1 MNNIMVNV
9 KNLREMTGAGFL
21 DCKKALEASDQSI
34 EKSIVYLRKK
44 GLAKAN
50 KKSSRQTNEGA
61 IGLYSNEAKTVL
73 IQINTETD
81 FAAKN
86 EVFLN
91 FMNEIGGFA
100 LEVDNINIS
109 LEEFF
114 KLSFRNK
121 IISEY
126 FTDIITKIGENI
138 ILSQL
143 IIVPN
148 NDGCMISTYIHNA
161 YKKNIGKIAVVLKSK
176 IDEIDEE
183 SKILGKNLCM
193 HIAASKPF
201 SLNIEKLNKNLI
213 KKEREIQIETIK
225 SSGKPNNI
233 LEKIL
238 EGKMKK
244 FYSDSVL
251 LEQPYILDLDKTVKQ
266 IITEFSKRNSFEIID
281 YKLIVLDSQ

>member
-9 KNLREMTGAGFL
+9 KNLRDMTGAGFL
-21 DCKKALEASDQSI
+21 DCKKALEANDQSI

-109 LEEFF
+109 LESFV

-176 IDEIDEE
+176 VNEIDEE

-201 SLNIEKLNKNLI
+201 ALSIEKLNKNLI

-225 SSGKPNNI
+225 SNGKPNNI

-266 IITEFSKRNSFEIID
+266 IITEFSKINNFEIID
-281 YKLIVLDSQ
+281 YKLIVLNS

>member
-9 KNLREMTGAGFL
+9 KNLRDMTGAGFL
-21 DCKKALEASDQSI
+21 DCKKALEANDQSI

-61 IGLYSNEAKTVL
+61 IGLYSNDAKTVL

-86 EVFLN
+86 DVFLN

-109 LEEFF
+109 LESFV

-176 IDEIDEE
+176 INEIDEE

-201 SLNIEKLNKNLI
+201 ALSIEKLNKNLI

-266 IITEFSKRNSFEIID
+266 IITEFSKINNFEIID
-281 YKLIVLDSQ
+281 YKLIVLNS

>member
-9 KNLREMTGAGFL
+9 KNLRDMTGAGFL
-21 DCKKALEASDQSI
+21 DCKKALEANDQSI

-109 LEEFF
+109 LESFV

-176 IDEIDEE
+176 INEIDEE
-183 SKILGKNLCM
+183 SKVLGKNLCM

-201 SLNIEKLNKNLI
+201 ALSIEKLNKNLI

-266 IITEFSKRNSFEIID
+266 IITEFSKINNFEIID
-281 YKLIVLDSQ
+281 YKLIVLNS

>member
-1 MNNIMVNV
+1 MNNIMVNI
-9 KNLREMTGAGFL
+9 KNLRDMTGAGFL
-21 DCKKALEASDQSI
+21 DCQKALEANDQSI

-109 LEEFF
+109 LESFV

-176 IDEIDEE
+176 INEIDEE

-201 SLNIEKLNKNLI
+201 ALSIEKLNKNLI

-266 IITEFSKRNSFEIID
+266 IITEFSKINNFEIID
-281 YKLIVLDSQ
+281 YKLIVLNS

>member
-9 KNLREMTGAGFL
+9 KNLRDMTGAGFL
-21 DCKKALEASDQSI
+21 DCKKALEANDQSI

-100 LEVDNINIS
+100 LVVDNINIS
-109 LEEFF
+109 LESFL

-148 NDGCMISTYIHNA
+148 NDGCMISTYIHNT

-176 IDEIDEE
+176 INEIDEE

-201 SLNIEKLNKNLI
+201 ALSIEKLNKNLI

-266 IITEFSKRNSFEIID
+266 IITEFSKRNNFEIID
-281 YKLIVLDSQ
+281 YKLIVLNS

>member
-9 KNLREMTGAGFL
+9 KNLRDMTGAGFL
-21 DCKKALEASDQSI
+21 DCKKALEANDQSI

-100 LEVDNINIS
+100 IEVDNINIS
-109 LEEFF
+109 LENFV

-176 IDEIDEE
+176 INEIDEE

-201 SLNIEKLNKNLI
+201 ALSIEKLNKNLI

-266 IITEFSKRNSFEIID
+266 IITEFSKINNFEIID
-281 YKLIVLDSQ
+281 YKLIVLNS

>member
-9 KNLREMTGAGFL
+9 KNLRDMTGAGFL
-21 DCKKALEASDQSI
+21 DCKKALEANDQSI

-109 LEEFF
+109 LENFV

-176 IDEIDEE
+176 INEIDEE

-201 SLNIEKLNKNLI
+201 ALSIEKLNKNLI

-266 IITEFSKRNSFEIID
+266 IITEFSKRNNFEIID
-281 YKLIVLDSQ
+281 YKLIVLNS

>member
-1 MNNIMVNV
+1 MNNIMANV
-9 KNLREMTGAGFL
+9 KNLRDMTGAGFL
-21 DCKKALEASDQSI
+21 DCKKALEANDQSI

-109 LEEFF
+109 LESFV

-176 IDEIDEE
+176 INEIDEE

-201 SLNIEKLNKNLI
+201 ALSIEKLNKNLI

-266 IITEFSKRNSFEIID
+266 IITEFSKINNFEIID
-281 YKLIVLDSQ
+281 YKLIVLNS

>member
-9 KNLREMTGAGFL
+9 KNLRDMTGAGFL
-21 DCKKALEASDQSI
+21 DCQKALEANDQSI

-109 LEEFF
+109 LESFV
-114 KLSFRNK
+114 KLSYRNK

-176 IDEIDEE
+176 INEIDEE

-201 SLNIEKLNKNLI
+201 ALSIEKLNKNLI

-266 IITEFSKRNSFEIID
+266 IITEFSKKNNFEIID
-281 YKLIVLDSQ
+281 YKLIVLDS

>member
-1 MNNIMVNV
+1 MNNVMVNV
-9 KNLREMTGAGFL
+9 KNLRDMTGAGFL
-21 DCKKALEASDQSI
+21 DCQKALEANDQSI

-109 LEEFF
+109 LESFV

-176 IDEIDEE
+176 INEIDEE

-201 SLNIEKLNKNLI
+201 ALSIEKLNKNLI

-266 IITEFSKRNSFEIID
+266 IITEFSKINNFEIID
-281 YKLIVLDSQ
+281 YKLIVLNS

>member
-9 KNLREMTGAGFL
+9 KNLRDMTGAGFL
-21 DCKKALEASDQSI
+21 DCQKALEANDQSI

-109 LEEFF
+109 LESFV

-176 IDEIDEE
+176 INEIDEE

-201 SLNIEKLNKNLI
+201 ALSIEKLNKNLI

-233 LEKIL
+233 LEMIL

-266 IITEFSKRNSFEIID
+266 IITEFSKINNFEIID
-281 YKLIVLDSQ
+281 YKLIVLNS

>member
-9 KNLREMTGAGFL
+9 KNLRDMTGAGFL
-21 DCKKALEASDQSI
+21 DCKKALEANDQSI

-100 LEVDNINIS
+100 LVVDNINIS
-109 LEEFF
+109 LESFL

-176 IDEIDEE
+176 INEIDEE

-201 SLNIEKLNKNLI
+201 ALSIEKLNKNLI

-266 IITEFSKRNSFEIID
+266 IITEFSKRNNFEIID
-281 YKLIVLDSQ
+281 YKLIVLNS

>member
-9 KNLREMTGAGFL
+9 KNLRDMTGAGFL

-86 EVFLN
+86 DVFLN

-109 LEEFF
+109 LENFV

-176 IDEIDEE
+176 INEIDEE

-201 SLNIEKLNKNLI
+201 ALSIEKLNKNLI

-266 IITEFSKRNSFEIID
+266 IITEFSKINNFEIID
-281 YKLIVLDSQ
+281 YKLIVLNS

>member
-9 KNLREMTGAGFL
+9 KNLRDMTGAGFL
-21 DCKKALEASDQSI
+21 DCKKALEANDQSI

-61 IGLYSNEAKTVL
+61 IGLYSNEAKTVI

-109 LEEFF
+109 LESFV

-176 IDEIDEE
+176 INEIDEE

-201 SLNIEKLNKNLI
+201 ALSIEKLNKNLI

-266 IITEFSKRNSFEIID
+266 IITEFSKRNNFEIID
-281 YKLIVLDSQ
+281 YKLIVLNS

>member
-9 KNLREMTGAGFL
+9 KNLRDMTGAGFL
-21 DCKKALEASDQSI
+21 DCKKALEANDQSI

-109 LEEFF
+109 LESFV

-176 IDEIDEE
+176 INEIDEE

-201 SLNIEKLNKNLI
+201 ALSIEKLNKNLI

-251 LEQPYILDLDKTVKQ
+251 LEQPYILDLDKTVKK
-266 IITEFSKRNSFEIID
+266 IITEFSKRNNFEIID
-281 YKLIVLDSQ
+281 YKLIVLNS

>member
-9 KNLREMTGAGFL
+9 KNLRDMTGAGFL
-21 DCKKALEASDQSI
+21 DCQKALEANDQSI

-109 LEEFF
+109 LEDFV

-176 IDEIDEE
+176 INEIDEE

-201 SLNIEKLNKNLI
+201 ALSIEKLNKNLI

-266 IITEFSKRNSFEIID
+266 IITEFSKINNFEIID
-281 YKLIVLDSQ
+281 YKLIVLNS

>member
-1 MNNIMVNV
+1 MNNNIMVNV
-9 KNLREMTGAGFL
+9 KNLRDMTGAGFL
-21 DCKKALEASDQSI
+21 DCKKALEANDQSI

-109 LEEFF
+109 LESFV

-176 IDEIDEE
+176 INEIDEE

-201 SLNIEKLNKNLI
+201 ALSIEKLNKNLI

-266 IITEFSKRNSFEIID
+266 IITEFSKINNFEIID
-281 YKLIVLDSQ
+281 YKLIVLNS

>member
-9 KNLREMTGAGFL
+9 KNLRDMTGAGFL

-109 LEEFF
+109 LESFV

-176 IDEIDEE
+176 INEIDEE

-201 SLNIEKLNKNLI
+201 ALSIEKLNKKLI

-266 IITEFSKRNSFEIID
+266 IITEFSKINNFEIID
-281 YKLIVLDSQ
+281 YKLIVLNS

>member
-1 MNNIMVNV
+1 MNNLMDNV
-9 KNLREMTGAGFL
+9 KNLRDMTGAGFL
-21 DCKKALEASDQSI
+21 DCKKALEANDQSI

-109 LEEFF
+109 LESFV

-176 IDEIDEE
+176 INEIDEE

-201 SLNIEKLNKNLI
+201 ALSIEKLNKNLI

-266 IITEFSKRNSFEIID
+266 IITEFSKRNNFEIID
-281 YKLIVLDSQ
+281 YKLIVLNS

>member
-9 KNLREMTGAGFL
+9 KNLRDMTGAGFL
-21 DCKKALEASDQSI
+21 DCKKALEANDQSI

-86 EVFLN
+86 EVFLS
-91 FMNEIGGFA
+91 FMDEIGEFA
-100 LEVDNINIS
+100 LEVDDINIS
-109 LEEFF
+109 LESFV

-176 IDEIDEE
+176 INEIDEE

-201 SLNIEKLNKNLI
+201 ALSIEKLNKNLI

-266 IITEFSKRNSFEIID
+266 IITEFSKINNFEIID
-281 YKLIVLDSQ
+281 YKLIVLNS

>member
-9 KNLREMTGAGFL
+9 KNLRDMTGAGFL
-21 DCKKALEASDQSI
+21 DCQKALEANDQSI

-109 LEEFF
+109 LESFV

-176 IDEIDEE
+176 INEIDEE
-183 SKILGKNLCM
+183 SKIFGKNLCM

-201 SLNIEKLNKNLI
+201 ALSIENLNKNLI

-266 IITEFSKRNSFEIID
+266 IITEFSKRNNFEIID
-281 YKLIVLDSQ
+281 YKLIVLNS

>member
-9 KNLREMTGAGFL
+9 KNLRDMTGAGFL
-21 DCKKALEASDQSI
+21 DCKKALEANDQSI

-109 LEEFF
+109 LESFF

-176 IDEIDEE
+176 INEIDEE

-201 SLNIEKLNKNLI
+201 ALSIEKLNKNLI

-266 IITEFSKRNSFEIID
+266 IITEFSKINNFEIID
-281 YKLIVLDSQ
+281 YKLIVLNS

>member
-1 MNNIMVNV
+1 MNNIMVNI
-9 KNLREMTGAGFL
+9 KNLRDMTGAGFL
-21 DCKKALEASDQSI
+21 DCKKALEANDQSI

-109 LEEFF
+109 LESFGR
-114 KLSFRNK
+114 LSFRNK

-176 IDEIDEE
+176 INEIDEE

-201 SLNIEKLNKNLI
+201 ALSIDKLNKNLI

-266 IITEFSKRNSFEIID
+266 IITEFSKINNFEIID
-281 YKLIVLDSQ
+281 YKLIVLNS

>member
-9 KNLREMTGAGFL
+9 KNLRDMTGAGFL
-21 DCKKALEASDQSI
+21 DCQKALEANDQGI

-109 LEEFF
+109 LENFV

-148 NDGCMISTYIHNA
+148 NDGSMISTYIHNA

-176 IDEIDEE
+176 INEIDEE
-183 SKILGKNLCM
+183 SKVLGKNLCM

-201 SLNIEKLNKNLI
+201 ALSIEKLNKNLI

-251 LEQPYILDLDKTVKQ
+251 LEQPYILDLDQTVKQ
-266 IITEFSKRNSFEIID
+266 IITEFSKINNFEIID
-281 YKLIVLDSQ
+281 YKLIVLNS

>member
-1 MNNIMVNV
+1 MATTNTIRE
-9 KNLREMTGAGFL
+9 LRSLTGAGVM
-21 DCKKALEASDQSI
+21 DCKKALEANDQSI

-50 KKSSRQTNEGA
+50 KKLSRQTNEGA

-109 LEEFF
+109 LESFV

-176 IDEIDEE
+176 INEIDEE

-201 SLNIEKLNKNLI
+201 ALSIEKLNKNLI

-266 IITEFSKRNSFEIID
+266 IITEFSKRNNFEIID
-281 YKLIVLDSQ
+281 YKLIVLNS

>member
-9 KNLREMTGAGFL
+9 KNLRDMTGAGFL
-21 DCKKALEASDQSI
+21 DCKKALEANDQSI

-109 LEEFF
+109 LESFV

-143 IIVPN
+143 IIVLN

-176 IDEIDEE
+176 INEIDEE

-201 SLNIEKLNKNLI
+201 ALSIEKLNKNLI

-266 IITEFSKRNSFEIID
+266 IITEFSKINNFEIID
-281 YKLIVLDSQ
+281 YKLIVLNS

>member
-1 MNNIMVNV
+1 MVNV
-9 KNLREMTGAGFL
+9 KNLRDMTGAGFL
-21 DCKKALEASDQSI
+21 NCKKALEANDQSI

-100 LEVDNINIS
+100 LEVDNISIS
-109 LEEFF
+109 PESFV
-114 KLSFRNK
+114 KLSFQNK
-121 IISEY
+121 ILSEY

-176 IDEIDEE
+176 INEIDEE

-201 SLNIEKLNKNLI
+201 ALSIEKLNKNLI

-266 IITEFSKRNSFEIID
+266 IITEFSKRNNFEIID
-281 YKLIVLDSQ
+281 YKLIVLNS